1 GLFASSIFIGGLFGC
16 LFAMFTGSVLGR
28 KLSIILSCLISII
41 GSIGA
46 AASYQYS
53 TLIVFRCIL
62 GFGSGIVTAVSSV
75 YVVELMPFPKYMG
88 LLGSMFNLG
97 ISLGTCWGYAFG
109 AIFVRSS
116 EMWRAVHAFHNLFII
131 PLFVLVVFIIPES
144 PLFIHGGHHDH
155 EEELKQKHQQKMDE
169 SKVGI
174 ANQNAANPTENRP
187 VVEGNTDEEQ
197 IKTLPHVCS
206 AYVNNDAIDDSEV
219 LEREQDAA
227 DIETQQDESPIDE
240 QERPKLQQEQ
250 PSGEANTEIEMPVIT
265 EEPPIKKKTMST
277 IAACKRLFCS
287 KVIKALIIA
296 CWGCFAME
304 WTGIQ
309 SSVMFLPSLIEAA
322 GVSDPLGQQLASL
335 GVSVW
340 QLFCIFPTMFLVDK
354 FGRKPLMIFG
364 FTVSFLTDLAEGF
377 IFQFGE
383 NGQVYKVAL
392 ALLFNCLYLIGF
404 HVGVGSLGYVLAYE
418 VFRGENEKVV
428 VLGTS
433 ISTIAMWSTSIILS
447 LFFIPVVVMTNQA
460 VPWFIFAGFSF
471 IGIIIYSTLLEE
483 TSPNIIAKRAVAKA
497 KKEAEKKAISVAG
510 VENVQT
516 KEEETQNGN
525 VENDTKDIQLTESKD
540 A

>member
-1 GLFASSIFIGGLFGC
+1 MLGGLLYGYALGTIGGAFISASQAFFPSNTSSSPVTTNTSSSSLSTFELLSLNNSLRREDSYGYNNDWISNGQWTNLECLLSVATDAMSLGKMVDYHHFGHCMQIKTTSLYDSRELSSNNSLNGNATKTATNSSFNLDTTILQGLFASSIFIGGLFGC

-187 VVEGNTDEEQ
+187 VVEGNTDEEK

-206 AYVNNDAIDDSEV
+206 AYVNNDTIDDSEV
-219 LEREQDAA
+219 LEREEDAA

-240 QERPKLQQEQ
+240 QERPKLQQA
-250 PSGEANTEIEMPVIT
+250 GEANTEIAMPVIT

-287 KVIKALIIA
+287 KVIKALIVA

-364 FTVSFLTDLAEGF
+364 VSIE
-377 IFQFGE
+377 
-383 NGQVYKVAL
+383 
-392 ALLFNCLYLIGF
+392 FNR
-404 HVGVGSLGYVLAYE
+404 S
-418 VFRGENEKVV
+418 N
-428 VLGTS
+428 
-433 ISTIAMWSTSIILS
+433 
-447 LFFIPVVVMTNQA
+447 
-460 VPWFIFAGFSF
+460 
-471 IGIIIYSTLLEE
+471 
-483 TSPNIIAKRAVAKA
+483 
-497 KKEAEKKAISVAG
+497 
-510 VENVQT
+510 
-516 KEEETQNGN
+516 
-525 VENDTKDIQLTESKD
+525 
-540 A
+540 